1 MRKSSYKMVNKIIKK
16 ELQNE
21 FVMELFKLAKDL
33 MPIVDGVIATLVS
46 FEQQKLSE
54 CNVFSFHNCE
64 KYIKE
69 RLPLF
74 YGEFLKMK
82 RFGEIHYSR
91 NFAGN
96 ASCDNYTGELWLG
109 REDTIQDDLFMIHEF
124 MHHMNLKPINNN
136 KDVNQKVLLKELFGE
151 SLSIMGEL
159 DFTENLND
167 EKLKQ
172 DAYRADANRILMCRD
187 CAVKVKVEMFLLD
200 LYMKHGELNEEIIKS
215 EIENCSDLELALLV
229 ADNYENI
236 LVSIDGWGANLKFA
250 FNLKYVLGVVIGY
263 HLADVAKKDS
273 DICYRLA
280 IVCRR
285 MYELSVEDFCVL
297 FELDLKDQELLNRY
311 IRKVKDVENFVKGQQ
326 KVVS

>member
-1 MRKSSYKMVNKIIKK
+1 MVNKIIKK

-21 FVMELFKLAKDL
+21 FVMELFKTAKEL
-33 MPIVDGVIATLVS
+33 MPIVDGVIATPIS

-64 KYIKE
+64 KYIRE

-74 YGEFLKMK
+74 YKEFLRMK
-82 RFGEIHYSR
+82 RDGELHYSR
-91 NFAGN
+91 SFAGN

-124 MHHMNLKPINNN
+124 MHHMNLKPINKN
-136 KDVNQKVLLKELFGE
+136 KDVNQNVLLRELFGE

-159 DFTENLND
+159 DFGSTIED

-172 DAYRADANRILMCRD
+172 DLIRAEANNMLVCKD
-187 CAVKVKVEMFLLD
+187 CAVKVKVELFLLE
-200 LYMKHGELNEEIIKS
+200 LFIKYGELSEEIIKA
-215 EIENCSDLELALLV
+215 EIESCSDVELALLV
-229 ADNYENI
+229 ADNYESI
-236 LVSIDGWGANLKFA
+236 LVSIDGWGANLKFG
-250 FNLKYVLGVVIGY
+250 FNLKYVLGVVVGY
-263 HLADVAKKDS
+263 HLAEVAKKDS

-285 MYELSVEDFCVL
+285 MYELSIDDFCKL
-297 FELDLKDQELLNRY
+297 FELDLNDTELVNKY
-311 IRKVKDVENFVKGQQ
+311 INKVRKIESYMKGQQ